1 VVVQAVVAAVAV
13 AILLEVL
20 EYQEREQIVVDS
32 ELGDAQEQLVLEDL
46 TLIQQHRMKQIHSE

>member
-1 VVVQAVVAAVAV
+1 VVAAVAV